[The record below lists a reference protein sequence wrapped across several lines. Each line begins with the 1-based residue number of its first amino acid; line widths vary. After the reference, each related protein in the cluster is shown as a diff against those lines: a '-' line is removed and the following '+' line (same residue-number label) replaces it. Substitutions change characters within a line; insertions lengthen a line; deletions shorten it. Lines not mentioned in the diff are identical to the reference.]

1 MACLRRMADPG
12 DTLATAEIIA
22 LEAEHTPEQ
31 WLEDRLS
38 YLAAH
43 PEDKYGSGWGLQPPL
58 ANSSVTALHQ
68 MHEYLGQSTPAEALD
83 MALGAGN
90 VLATISRWGPS
101 ENRSAQRRANIER
114 LRGLALQY
122 ERSCAATHPPTT
134 IAENAPT
141 ATRVI
146 PRKRVRC
153 VPRMLNSSELKVLYP
168 TRWR

>member
-31 WLEDRLS
+31 WLEDRLR

-43 PEDKYGSGWGLQPPL
+43 PEDKYGSRWGLEPPL
-58 ANSSVTALHQ
+58 VNGSVTALDQAHSAG
-68 MHEYLGQSTPAEALD
+68 ESTDARPRLSI
-83 MALGAGN
+83 LRIGAGN

-101 ENRSAQRRANIER
+101 ENRSAQRRANVEA

-122 ERSCAATHPPTT
+122 ERSCAATRWV
-134 IAENAPT
+134 
-141 ATRVI
+141 ATSYVLI
-146 PRKRVRC
+146 PIVAQFIFRQVVFGDHQRHH
-153 VPRMLNSSELKVLYP
+153 
-168 TRWR
+168 